1 MRGGQVSPA
10 WRIGAVVVMCLS
22 LVVGFGGAINPIQEA
37 RAEFADGTGASDY
50 QGIID
55 WVDFSSAIDSLSP
68 QRGGTTIP
76 AKKYPLKITSQTR
89 VGEGTLQTLCV
100 IGGAYQNDRTKPT
113 ASLEAYRTGWN
124 WNTDTDK
131 VPHPDDRGYQGD
143 AFPYYYGLKRTIPGH
158 EDYRDNRGLVAGLAG
173 KSGYRRFNIECSTQ
187 LVRPG
192 PQVVEVPIKGLVFAN
207 AETIDNVEAV
217 AITPAVKP
225 GEKLEWRLLEHESR
239 CADTHRQYLHRGSFF
254 SDTFNMYRTHE
265 HSLVNN
271 KGEVGRHYDSIAPN
285 KSRDMRFWYADVDR
299 KGLPRRHAL
308 PAEYLPSGSAFE
320 KSLRFDDSIMMSSP
334 NENCYM
340 QRNKDQYKGK
350 KESEYYGPFTSLYA
364 DNAYGADVMFH
375 SKGGNAIAIGVVVGL
390 DMGDA
395 PSSYGA
401 ASALVQPNVSG
412 GIIPKN
418 AVTDAE
424 MFRDG
429 TYQKAT
435 LWADNTPRFGSHVD
449 IDTQYY
455 RELGKTTNDEHQ
467 FWANTR
473 GDDDTGL
480 SGRDDEDGV
489 EKPLLVYAKP
499 RSSYELNVPC
509 TGAGAKVA
517 AWLDWNANGT
527 FEEAEKTTTTC
538 SAGSAKMTWRV
549 AENMINTNLQPGMY
563 RSALRMAITT
573 DPDEIKSNGIT
584 RDGEVEDHAVTIVV
598 PGVSVKKQIVDAKGN
613 IVEEVD
619 ASGWTFTPSQQ
630 LAAGQTPNISGAQ
643 TTTSDGTVT
652 WKTSF
657 SSGKTAY
664 DLANRNKGFDPAP
677 DITFTETKKDGYQLV
692 PQSESGG
699 KINAV
704 CTVPTQPTDAQWQPQ
719 QKNNTYAWP
728 TRDGDVS
735 FSITNVDN
743 GFVLKGLNANTLAS
757 CTVSN
762 QPYGQISV
770 KPTITTTGMSA
781 ADLGRF
787 KADDGLRFAGTYTC
801 TAPPQGLLAGATV
814 KGEWGPVAKDGTWTS
829 DVAKDPI
836 PLGSTCSVTQT
847 RVTSETAGASGSPMA
862 NSALFAWESPQVS
875 PDSVI
880 AANKPV
886 LGNEVPV
893 VNVTNP
899 VVMQKLADVHF
910 DKVDDAGHLLA
921 GAKFA
926 LRGGPEDAGKP
937 AVDIS
942 FADAQNADSEADQ
955 LAADKKDVNPAAGK
969 FSLKGLPLGTY
980 TLIEIEAPVGY
991 MKLAE
996 PIEFTLT
1003 EADITP
1009 EGKKLDPVTN
1019 VRVSAENLPKIP
1031 LTGGIGSWI
1040 YYAGGGVIA
1049 ALAAVSA
1056 FIALRRRK
1064 AGGL

>member
-1 MRGGQVSPA
+1 M
-10 WRIGAVVVMCLS
+10 VMCLS
-22 LVVGFGGAINPIQEA
+22 LVVGFGGSINPIQEA
-37 RAEFADGTGASDY
+37 RAEFADGSGKSDY
-50 QGIID
+50 QGFID
-55 WVDFSSAIDSLSP
+55 WVDFSSAVAGLRP
-68 QRGGTTIP
+68 EKKGTTIP
-76 AKKYPLKITSQTR
+76 ADRYPLTIKSQTR
-89 VGEGTLQTLCV
+89 VGDGTLVTTCI
-100 IGGAYQNDRTKPT
+100 IGGAYRDGRSYSENN
-113 ASLEAYRTGWN
+113 LEAYRPGWN
-124 WNTDTDK
+124 WNNSGTDA
-131 VPHPDDRGYQGD
+131 VPRPDDRGYEGD
-143 AFPYYYGLKRTIPGH
+143 AFPYHYGLKRPISGNELLT
-158 EDYRDNRGLVAGLAG
+158 DQRGLVAGLSAKPG
-173 KSGYRRFNIECSTQ
+173 LRRFTIECSTQ
-187 LVRPG
+187 LQRPG
-192 PQVVEVPIKGLVFAN
+192 PQIIDVPVKGLVFAN
-207 AETIDNVEAV
+207 AETIDNGEAV
-217 AITPAVKP
+217 AIIPAVKQ
-225 GEKLEWRLLEHESR
+225 GENLEWHLLEHESQ
-239 CADTHRQYLHRGSFF
+239 CSATHRQYLHRGAFF
-254 SDTFNMYRTHE
+254 SDTFNVYKDARNSPVPDDGRARSRSRSATANNGRTE
-265 HSLVNN
+265 
-271 KGEVGRHYDSIAPN
+271 
-285 KSRDMRFWYADVDR
+285 RFWYADEIN
-299 KGLPRRHAL
+299 KFWGKPRRPEL
-308 PAEYLPSGSAFE
+308 PMVYGSDLN
-320 KSLRFDDSIMMSSP
+320 KRLRLDDAIMMSSP
-334 NENCYM
+334 NKNCYE
-340 QRNKDQYKGK
+340 QRKKPLYRGK
-350 KESEYYGPFTSLYA
+350 HESEYHGPFTTLYA
-364 DNAYGADVMFH
+364 DNAYGADVMFD
-375 SKGGNAIAIGVVVGL
+375 SRGGNAIAIGVVVGV

-395 PSSYGA
+395 PRSYGGA
-401 ASALVQPNVSG
+401 AALHQPKISG

-418 AVTDAE
+418 DVTDAE
-424 MFRDG
+424 EFQEGRRA
-429 TYQKAT
+429 KAI
-435 LWADNTPRFGSHVD
+435 LSAVDTPRFGDHVD

-455 RELGKTTNDEHQ
+455 RQLGTSAQGENQ
-467 FWANTR
+467 LWANTR
-473 GDDDTGL
+473 GDDDHG
-480 SGRDDEDGV
+480 GQGIDDEDGV
-489 EKPLLVYAKP
+489 KSPLLVYARP
-499 RSSYELNVPC
+499 DSSYELSAPC

-517 AWLDWNANGT
+517 AWLDWNVNGT

-538 SAGSAKMTWRV
+538 SAGSAKMTWKV
-549 AENMINTNLQPGMY
+549 TSNMLNSDLAVGMH
-563 RSALRMAITT
+563 RSALRMVITT
-573 DPDEIKSNGIT
+573 DPDEQIKVNGMT

-619 ASGWTFTPSQQ
+619 ASGWAFTPSQQ
-630 LAAGQTPNISGAQ
+630 LAAGQTPNISSAQ

-735 FSITNVDN
+735 FSVTNVDN

-1064 AGGL
+1064 AGALSK